1 MSKKQQ
7 KLFAGI
13 KEVTYDF
20 VLDSIIAVDAPIGT
34 DPETLIGRV
43 LDKLAHKVAEQDL
56 TFRFENIFDDETG
69 AYDEDWENYSR
80 EE

>member
-1 MSKKQQ
+1 MSKKQK

-13 KEVTYDF
+13 NRVTYDF
-20 VLDSIIAVDAPIGT
+20 ALDSIIAVDAPLGT
-34 DPETLIGRV
+34 DPDTLTDQV
-43 LDKLAHKVAEQDL
+43 LDKLTQKVAERDL

>member
-1 MSKKQQ
+1 MGPFNFS
-7 KLFAGI
+7 A
-13 KEVTYDF
+13 
-20 VLDSIIAVDAPIGT
+20 S
-34 DPETLIGRV
+34 
-43 LDKLAHKVAEQDL
+43 L